1 MIDYTM
7 HIADELSDVSTESLE
22 SLELAGVL
30 EEVASHA
37 LSLPG
42 KQEILATIPESDLGR
57 INTNLKLVSELKELI
72 GIQGRLELA
81 GLIPME
87 GVISRLK
94 SSATILDSEEILVV
108 ADLLDL
114 AVRMR
119 DRLEDLE
126 EIFDLLHSEAEQI
139 DRQDSLRRYITSV
152 LDEHGTVRST
162 ASRQLM
168 EIHDRMTTARD
179 RILKRLDSI
188 VNNRELQRIVQ
199 EDYVTLRNDR
209 YVILL
214 RPEFKGLLQG
224 IIHDHSRSGSSVYVE
239 PFSVVES
246 NNEMASLIDEER
258 EEIRRI
264 LIELTG
270 EIRSAADVIFRNYR
284 VLAKLDAFQARAL
297 YALALSCIV
306 PVLGEN
312 GFRILGARHP
322 LLLAADQD
330 HVVPMDV
337 VQDSTTSATVISGA
351 NMGGKTVALK
361 IAGLFPL
368 MTRCGIMLP
377 AREGSEIRLFT
388 RIMADIGEEQDIRG
402 RISSFSSHMMRIKT
416 IIENAAEGD
425 LVLLDELGGAT
436 DPEEGSAL
444 AMAILDELIQKE
456 AKVVV
461 TTHLTHLKAYALGRD
476 NVKNVSVEFHP
487 ETLKP
492 TFRLLYDFPG
502 ESHAIAT
509 AERIGL
515 AQKVID
521 AARHYLDK
529 SAGGSSGL
537 LTSLRQK
544 MSDVEELHESLVQ
557 RRQEVDAELAEIN
570 ARKDSVVEEF
580 RQEAR
585 DLMRNAEKRIA
596 DLQESIKSGKMKK
609 SAEAR
614 KTLEQIKAQLVEK
627 IGTPL
632 EKRVPTLAVGSPVTI
647 KTLGRSGIVK
657 AIPDRGRIEVVVGNV
672 TIRADNEDLEL
683 VSPESGQKTTSK
695 KRKFGVDIPLASPRW
710 EVNVIGFRVEDALPV
725 VDKALDDAILGGLSS
740 MNIIHGKGTGRLKKA
755 IWEHLSDHAFVRDLQ
770 VGDIRTGGEG
780 VTVVNLVSE

>member
-1 MIDYTM
+1 M
-7 HIADELSDVSTESLE
+7 S
-22 SLELAGVL
+22 
-30 EEVASHA
+30 
-37 LSLPG
+37 
-42 KQEILATIPESDLGR
+42 
-57 INTNLKLVSELKELI
+57 
-72 GIQGRLELA
+72 
-81 GLIPME
+81 
-87 GVISRLK
+87 
-94 SSATILDSEEILVV
+94 
-108 ADLLDL
+108 
-114 AVRMR
+114 
-119 DRLEDLE
+119 
-126 EIFDLLHSEAEQI
+126 
-139 DRQDSLRRYITSV
+139 
-152 LDEHGTVRST
+152 
-162 ASRQLM
+162 
-168 EIHDRMTTARD
+168 
-179 RILKRLDSI
+179 
-188 VNNRELQRIVQ
+188 
-199 EDYVTLRNDR
+199 
-209 YVILL
+209 
-214 RPEFKGLLQG
+214 
-224 IIHDHSRSGSSVYVE
+224 
-239 PFSVVES
+239 
-246 NNEMASLIDEER
+246 
-258 EEIRRI
+258 
-264 LIELTG
+264 
-270 EIRSAADVIFRNYR
+270 
-284 VLAKLDAFQARAL
+284 FQC
-297 YALALSCIV
+297 SCD
-306 PVLGEN
+306 N

-330 HVVPMDV
+330 NVVPMDV

-402 RISSFSSHMMRIKT
+402 RISSFSSHMMRIKA

-492 TFRLLYDFPG
+492 TFRLLYDLPG

-544 MSDVEELHESLVQ
+544 MSDVEELHESLAQ

-570 ARKDSVVEEF
+570 ARKDSVIEEF

-596 DLQESIKSGKMKK
+596 ELQESIKSGKMKK

-632 EKRVPTLAVGSPVTI
+632 EKRVPTLAVGSPVRI

-683 VSPESGQKTTSK
+683 VSPESGAKNY
-695 KRKFGVDIPLASPRW
+695 F
-710 EVNVIGFRVEDALPV
+710 
-725 VDKALDDAILGGLSS
+725 
-740 MNIIHGKGTGRLKKA
+740 
-755 IWEHLSDHAFVRDLQ
+755 
-770 VGDIRTGGEG
+770 
-780 VTVVNLVSE
+780 